1 MSDRGPRRRRADRS
15 VVQAQGFRDSFE
27 DAWILALPAAAGLGG
42 ARSGGRRER
51 AGRPASISDPDGRVS
66 TREVERDEAIAAA
79 RTALDA
85 LGIGPGDPLLIHLG
99 G

>member
-1 MSDRGPRRRRADRS
+1 VGLR
-15 VVQAQGFRDSFE
+15 E
-27 DAWILALPAAAGLGG
+27 EIEAG
-42 ARSGGRRER
+42 
-51 AGRPASISDPDGRVS
+51 AG
-66 TREVERDEAIAAA
+66 A